1 MIDKFLGALF
11 LSRDIAHRE
20 HLKTKSYAQHKAL
33 GHFYEDIVDLVDSL
47 AETYQ
52 GRHGIIEN
60 IPIFNELKGGNK
72 GTSADKLKT
81 ILDYV
86 EAERYNAVDKEETAM
101 QNIIDEI
108 VALFLSTLYKLN
120 NLK

>member
-52 GRHGIIEN
+52 GRNGIIEN

-81 ILDYV
+81 ILDYI

-108 VALFLSTLYKLN
+108 VALFLTTLYKLN

>member
-11 LSRDIAHRE
+11 LSRDVAHRE

-33 GHFYEDIVDLVDSL
+33 GHFYEGIVDLMDSL

-72 GTSADKLKT
+72 GTPAEKLKT
-81 ILDYV
+81 ILDYI
-86 EAERYNAVDKEETAM
+86 EAERYNAVDKEDSAL

-108 VALFLSTLYKLN
+108 VGLFLTTLYKLN

>member
-1 MIDKFLGALF
+1 MIEKYLGALF
-11 LSRDIAHRE
+11 LSRDVAHRE

-72 GTSADKLKT
+72 GSAADKLKT
-81 ILDYV
+81 ILDYI

-108 VALFLSTLYKLN
+108 VALFLTTLYKLN